1 MAASSML
8 EVYYQTTMKVAIM
21 AAALAL
27 AGGCASL
34 APQEPASLAGTSW
47 QFVKFTGGDGKVLI
61 PDDKSK
67 YTVSFG
73 ADGRFNVRFD
83 CNRGFGGWKS
93 AAKNQIEFG
102 TMGLTRAM
110 CGPESLHDHFVR
122 QWPHVRSYVV
132 RNGNLHL
139 ALMADGGIF
148 EFEPVP

>member
-1 MAASSML
+1 M
-8 EVYYQTTMKVAIM
+8 MKVAIT

-27 AGGCASL
+27 ACGCANL
-34 APQEPASLAGTSW
+34 GADAPAALAGTEW
-47 QFVKFTGGDGKVLI
+47 QFVKFTGGDGKVLT

-67 YTVSFG
+67 YTLALG

-93 AAKNQIEFG
+93 PGESRIEFG
-102 TMGLTRAM
+102 AMGLTRAL

-122 QWPHVRSYVV
+122 QWPHVHSYVI
-132 RNGNLHL
+132 RGGNLHL